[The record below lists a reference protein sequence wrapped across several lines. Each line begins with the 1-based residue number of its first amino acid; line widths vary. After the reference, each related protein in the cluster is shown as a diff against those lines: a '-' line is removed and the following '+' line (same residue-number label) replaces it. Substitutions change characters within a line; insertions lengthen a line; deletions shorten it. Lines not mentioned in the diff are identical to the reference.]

1 MNDELKALFD
11 VNKQVPLLKSHNTA
25 LNSEGVI
32 IYVEDAIY
40 RSDKYILEINISK
53 REGKLKWD

>member
-1 MNDELKALFD
+1 MDDELKALFN

-25 LNSEGVI
+25 LNSEGEI

-53 REGKLKWD
+53 REGN